1 MRTAG
6 FGGPWKTSMTKLQ
19 SSWGARRRKSLM
31 TSSGG
36 EAMIAKREVLTYIKD
51 FGPTSSA
58 ELAEALHY
66 VTRSGAAATL
76 LRLHRHGHLRRS
88 RDQVSYQYTLSG
100 KGHDWLF
107 LFGEGSG
114 HRLPRG

>member
-1 MRTAG
+1 
-6 FGGPWKTSMTKLQ
+6 MTKSQ
-19 SSWGARRRKSLM
+19 SCWGSRTMKSSM
-31 TSSGG
+31 TSSAG

-58 ELAEALHY
+58 EVAEALHY

-100 KGHDWLF
+100 KGHDWLS
-107 LFGEGSG
+107 LFGEDAGQG
-114 HRLPRG
+114 VPPR